1 MATQTQKYYHDNTRK
16 LIAAVW
22 LPEVSE
28 QPRKEIIQQ
37 ILAAVGYLLYLYS
50 FHSVE
55 KDAAV
60 SKERNENSC
69 KGQQLTASF
78 CQTSR
83 WTLKIAS
90 MRSTS
95 GKLSKHGMQ
104 PPYETSLLIFYFLL
118 KHNYLQWSQNLELS
132 TTKIFK

>member
-1 MATQTQKYYHDNTRK
+1 MATQTQKYNDDNTRK
-16 LIAAVW
+16 LIVAVW

-28 QPRKEIIQQ
+28 PPRKQIIQQ
-37 ILAAVGYLLYLYS
+37 ILAAIGYLLYLYS

-83 WTLKIAS
+83 
-90 MRSTS
+90 
-95 GKLSKHGMQ
+95 
-104 PPYETSLLIFYFLL
+104 
-118 KHNYLQWSQNLELS
+118 
-132 TTKIFK
+132 